1 MRVFEDAGG
10 HVWDVMVG
18 RGSWGSLVIL
28 FSLRGDN
35 ENRTADLTAETARQ
49 AEQELAA
56 LSDDEL
62 RERLAGSKPWE
73 G

>member
-1 MRVFEDAGG
+1 MRVIEDAEGRS
-10 HVWDVMVG
+10 WDVIVG

-28 FSLRGDN
+28 FSLRGPN
-35 ENRTADLTAETARQ
+35 ENRTFDLASETVRQ

-56 LSDDEL
+56 LTDDEL

-73 G
+73 

>member
-1 MRVFEDAGG
+1 MRVIEDGEG
-10 HVWDVMVG
+10 RSWDAIVG

-28 FSLRGDN
+28 FSLRGPN
-35 ENRTADLTAETARQ
+35 ENRTFDLASETVRQ

-56 LSDDEL
+56 LTDDEL

-73 G
+73 

>member
-1 MRVFEDAGG
+1 MRVLEDADGRS
-10 HVWDVMVG
+10 WDVMVG

-28 FSLRGDN
+28 FSLRGPN
-35 ENRTADLTAETARQ
+35 ENRTFDLASETVRQ

-62 RERLAGSKPWE
+62 RERLSGSKPWE
-73 G
+73 

>member
-1 MRVFEDAGG
+1 MRVIEDGEG
-10 HVWDVMVG
+10 RSWDVIVG

-28 FSLRGDN
+28 FSLRGPN
-35 ENRTADLTAETARQ
+35 ENRTFDLASETVRQ

-73 G
+73 

>member
-1 MRVFEDAGG
+1 MRIVQDGQG
-10 HVWDVMVG
+10 RTWDVLVG

-35 ENRTADLTAETARQ
+35 QNRTADLASETVRQ
-49 AEQELAA
+49 AEQEVAA

-62 RERLAGSKPWE
+62 RARLAESKPWE

>member
-1 MRVFEDAGG
+1 MRVIEDAEGRS
-10 HVWDVMVG
+10 WDVVVG

-28 FSLRGDN
+28 FSLRGPN
-35 ENRTADLTAETARQ
+35 ENRTFDLASETVRQ

-56 LSDDEL
+56 LTDDEL

-73 G
+73 

>member
-1 MRVFEDAGG
+1 MRIVQDGQG
-10 HVWDVMVG
+10 RTWDVVVG

-35 ENRTADLTAETARQ
+35 ENRTADLASETVRQ
-49 AEQELAA
+49 AEQEVAA

>member
-1 MRVFEDAGG
+1 MRTIEDGG
-10 HVWDVMVG
+10 GRTWDVVVG

-28 FSLRGDN
+28 FSLRGPN
-35 ENRTADLTAETARQ
+35 ENRTFDLASETVRQ

-56 LSDDEL
+56 LTDDEL

-73 G
+73 

>member
-1 MRVFEDAGG
+1 MRIVQDGQG
-10 HVWDVMVG
+10 RTWDVLVG

-35 ENRTADLTAETARQ
+35 ENRTADLASETVRQ
-49 AEQELAA
+49 AEQEVAA

-62 RERLAGSKPWE
+62 RARLAESKPWE